1 MLLRP
6 EEKVTAHIVL
16 NKIECL
22 FISKTFSFFFN
33 FHFEAEDRHELE
45 FDFL

>member
-33 FHFEAEDRHELE
+33 FEAEDRHELE